1 MRPRQVERTD
11 GNEGLALPQ
20 QFVHPLYH
28 AAVAVDDEPLLEAA
42 DGSGRIIALLGIQE
56 AVHGHQVAGEIGI
69 PQAGEHALD
78 LVSKMEESQRFHDT
92 YIEEETTQEGNG
104 DTVQLH
110 ITALYIPDP
119 GSPAPATTPRPR
131 GTP

>member
-1 MRPRQVERTD
+1 MPPRLHVVSIHPQLAPD
-11 GNEGLALPQ
+11 NE
-20 QFVHPLYH
+20 
-28 AAVAVDDEPLLEAA
+28 LE
-42 DGSGRIIALLGIQE
+42 IKLI
-56 AVHGHQVAGEIGI
+56 VAGDTR
-69 PQAGEHALD
+69 EHALD

-104 DTVQLH
+104 DTVQFH

-119 GSPAPATTPRPR
+119 GSPAPIPTPRPR